1 MRVAIVALAC
11 TLGLVG
17 CQSINERERGT
28 ATGAGAGAVL
38 GGILGAVLD
47 KNDARGVA
55 VGAAAGAI
63 LGGSVGSVFDTQQE
77 EFEET
82 LRAEQ
87 DANEVEIERV
97 RDDLLRINLDSEVSF
112 DYDSATIRPAFS
124 DTLAKLADVLTKFD
138 RSQATIVG
146 HTDST
151 GSDAYNQDLSLRR
164 ARAVMDELTRYGVP
178 SFRLQAE
185 GVGEREPRAENTS
198 EAGRQ
203 LNRRV
208 EILVAPEQ
216 A

>member
-1 MRVAIVALAC
+1 MRAALVICAVIGLSAC
-11 TLGLVG
+11 QNSRFEEPGK
-17 CQSINERERGT
+17 

-38 GGILGAVLD
+38 GGVLGAVFD

-63 LGGSVGSVFDTQQE
+63 AGAAIGSIFDQQQE

-82 LRAEQ
+82 LRDERA
-87 DANEVEIERV
+87 ANDIEIERV
-97 RDDLLRINLDSEVSF
+97 REDLLRINLDSEVSF
-112 DYDSATIRPAFS
+112 DYDSAVIRPAFR
-124 DTLAKLADVLTKFD
+124 DTLAKLADVLIKYD
-138 RSQATIVG
+138 RSRAMIIG

-151 GSDAYNQDLSLRR
+151 GSDAYNQELSQRR
-164 ARAVMDELTRYGVP
+164 SMAVVNELSRYGVA

-185 GVGEREPRAENTS
+185 GRGEREPRAENTT

-208 EILVAPEQ
+208 EILVMPDQ